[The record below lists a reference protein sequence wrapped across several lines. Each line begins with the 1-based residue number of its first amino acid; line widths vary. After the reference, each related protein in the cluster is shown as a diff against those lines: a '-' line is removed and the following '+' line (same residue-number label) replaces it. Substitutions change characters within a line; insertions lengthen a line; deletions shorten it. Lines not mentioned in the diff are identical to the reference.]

1 MNDTIKWKYEIST
14 GKMPVILSFFMLA
27 LFGGLAIWMYG
38 SRNGAFV
45 FGLLLAILMLLVF
58 LVAVFRYLYY
68 RVRIGKD
75 GFFYQTSPTNGRYYE
90 YGETEKAWISSGR
103 EMNGSQS
110 EYCNIAMRNGST
122 IRFVFYRVDAKAVK
136 YLIKRVE
143 ASAENNA
150 EKVSDENREYLI
162 DGKVYGKSNIATTA
176 VLLVVV
182 AILEMAVM
190 PYRNIIGTIILAV
203 CLMIL
208 IIRYHSFRVQIG
220 VDGFYFQTMPQ
231 NERYFKYSD
240 ITECREIEKVYRHR
254 RYTRSGRRTGHHGAC
269 RTYYYY
275 FQFAD
280 AEGHTYRFQF
290 EKPIYEREVNVLKER
305 IERGDTDIKGIV
317 Q

>member
-1 MNDTIKWKYEIST
+1 MDGTIKWKYEIGT
-14 GKMPVILSFFMLA
+14 GKMPVILSFIMLA
-27 LFGGLAIWMYG
+27 LFGGLAIWMY
-38 SRNGAFV
+38 SNRNGAFV

-68 RVRIGKD
+68 RVWIGKD
-75 GFFYQTSPTNGRYYE
+75 GFFYQTSPVNGRYYE
-90 YGETEKAWISSGR
+90 YGEVEKAWISSGR

-143 ASAENNA
+143 VRAENNA
-150 EKVSDENREYLI
+150 ERVPDENREYMI
-162 DGKVYGKSNIATTA
+162 NGKVYGKSNIVTTA

-182 AILEMAVM
+182 AILEIAVM
-190 PYRNIIGTIILAV
+190 PHRNIIGTIVLTA
-203 CLMIL
+203 CLIIL

-231 NERYFKYSD
+231 NGRYFKYSD
-240 ITECREIEKVYRHR
+240 ITECREIEKIYRYR
-254 RYTRSGRRTGHHGAC
+254 RSGHHGAS

-275 FQFAD
+275 FQFTD

-305 IERGDTDIKGIV
+305 IERAKE
-317 Q
+317 